1 MSTGVLGK
9 PLNAEEMKKLCVLT
23 PRVAKRR
30 KIWEEEP
37 ASVCPEGSL
46 LFTKSWKETEG
57 LPVDV
62 RWARAL
68 EKKLLEGPI
77 EIFEDEL
84 IVGSLTKRVKGVEL
98 MTAFRPFEIQ
108 KMLQDGRF
116 SRQMSD
122 NTSAIIDEEDMKLLR
137 EEADYWTTHLPPD
150 YVNDAIRAELG
161 EEHFELMNDASG
173 LLEGPYL
180 RKYAERSLFCDVG
193 SWGGVLAL
201 HKDVLDAGLNDV
213 LKTAYEELAKMT
225 AEKIDY
231 VTDTDDAPSWH
242 SGSAVAISD
251 SILVTNSH
259 VIDGVADFR
268 LWRDGERVNTP
279 LGFDIISGTN
289 DGALDLAIIK
299 VRDGGLRSCAISGT
313 APVLGETVH
322 VWGYPNTRY
331 QGIDIKVTRGIV
343 SGKRGFMGD
352 ERMFQIDAAV
362 QPGNSGGPVVQN
374 GKIIGIA
381 TAFLID
387 SDNVAFA
394 INAENI
400 RGMLNKYGVVPKP
413 TTNNFEECTYMIHG
427 NDDPGDESH
436 DNVHGSRKH

>member
-1 MSTGVLGK
+1 MERKRLFAIAGLVAMLGVFATASAKDYDIRFKYNAFNLCKYNDKKSSYLTKCTGNRPVTNEVGY
-9 PLNAEEMKKLCVLT
+9 NF
-23 PRVAKRR
+23 VAMMHY
-30 KIWEEEP
+30 
-37 ASVCPEGSL
+37 
-46 LFTKSWKETEG
+46 T
-57 LPVDV
+57 PVDSSFLFV
-62 RWARAL
+62 
-68 EKKLLEGPI
+68 EGTATWK
-77 EIFEDEL
+77 
-84 IVGSLTKRVKGVEL
+84 SK
-98 MTAFRPFEIQ
+98 MTSWR
-108 KMLQDGRF
+108 MDTNSNG
-116 SRQMSD
+116 
-122 NTSAIIDEEDMKLLR
+122 
-137 EEADYWTTHLPPD
+137 
-150 YVNDAIRAELG
+150 DAISVIDFVYFESAEAAPVETKL
-161 EEHFELMNDASG
+161 
-173 LLEGPYL
+173 
-180 RKYAERSLFCDVG
+180 
-193 SWGGVLAL
+193 VLAETYANVIRI
-201 HKDVLDAGLNDV
+201 KKSASYFTG
-213 LKTAYEELAKMT
+213 
-225 AEKIDY
+225 KIDY
-231 VTDTDDAPSWH
+231 VTDTRDKPTWS

-259 VIDGVADFR
+259 VIDGVADFK
-268 LWRDGERVNTP
+268 LWRDGERVETP

-299 VRDGGLRSCAISGT
+299 VRDGGLRSCAISET

-374 GKIIGIA
+374 GKVIGIA

-427 NDDPGDESH
+427 NDDPGGESH